1 MTRLMAG
8 SLRIM
13 GVRRSEG
20 GLLLLL
26 AAKLIQLEANK
37 ESMFNRFL
45 TSTVKRPLVMDLAAE
60 LTYFQASWWSI
71 RKSPCL
77 MRRMMEATE
86 SSLLLPLLLVELSD
100 LVWEPK
106 KGDLPL
112 SIVYCKE
119 KYWLKLSENLDG
131 KRNDSARLR
140 TPSL

>member
-1 MTRLMAG
+1 MTRLVAG

-13 GVRRSEG
+13 GVRSSEG

-26 AAKLIQLEANK
+26 GAKLIQLEANK
-37 ESMFNRFL
+37 ESMFNLFL
-45 TSTVKRPLVMDLAAE
+45 TSTVNRPLVMDLAAE

-86 SSLLLPLLLVELSD
+86 SSLFALLLVELSD
-100 LVWEPK
+100 LMWEPK

-112 SIVYCKE
+112 SIVY
-119 KYWLKLSENLDG
+119 
-131 KRNDSARLR
+131 
-140 TPSL
+140 

>member
-1 MTRLMAG
+1 MTRLTAG

-13 GVRRSEG
+13 GVRSSEG

-26 AAKLIQLEANK
+26 GAKLIQLEANK
-37 ESMFNRFL
+37 ESMFNLFL
-45 TSTVKRPLVMDLAAE
+45 TSTVSRPLVIDLAAE

-86 SSLLLPLLLVELSD
+86 SSLFALLLVELSD
-100 LVWEPK
+100 LMWEPK

-112 SIVYCKE
+112 SIVYCK
-119 KYWLKLSENLDG
+119 
-131 KRNDSARLR
+131 KRRKMKDLI
-140 TPSL
+140 